1 MNTPSPHVPDL
12 MIALDVPSAREAA
25 DWVRRLG
32 DSVSCY
38 KVGLELFIADGPR
51 TLGMLRDAG
60 KRLFLDLKLH
70 DIPRTV
76 SRAVTAA
83 GRFGA
88 EWTTLHAAGGS
99 AMVRAACQA
108 AAEQGPTLKLL
119 AVTVLTSLD
128 DSDLAAMGVA
138 QGSSAQVDRLGLLAI
153 RAGAHGL
160 VCSPRELRHLR
171 RTLGAEPCLVT
182 PGVRPGGSALGDQ
195 KRIATPRQA
204 TLDGASALVV
214 GRPVLESCDPCGA
227 VAAIL
232 EECRGATEDRP

>member
-1 MNTPSPHVPDL
+1 MNGSPTRPPEL
-12 MIALDVPSAREAA
+12 MIALDVASEREAT

-32 DSVSCY
+32 DPVSCY

-51 TLGMLRDAG
+51 TLAMLKDAG
-60 KRLFLDLKLH
+60 KRVFLDLKLH

-76 SRAVTAA
+76 SRAVSAA
-83 GRFGA
+83 SRFGA
-88 EWTTLHAAGGS
+88 EWMTLHAAGGT
-99 AMVRAACQA
+99 AMIRAACQA
-108 AAEQGPTLKLL
+108 TEEEGATLKLL

-128 DSDLAAMGVA
+128 DKDLAEMGVTRGA
-138 QGSSAQVDRLGLLAI
+138 SAQVDRLGLLAI

-160 VCSPRELRHLR
+160 VCSPQEVRRLRQ
-171 RTLGAEPCLVT
+171 TLGAEPYLVT

-214 GRPVLESCDPCGA
+214 GRPVLESSDPCGA
-227 VAAIL
+227 VEAIL
-232 EECRGATEDRP
+232 EECRLSTEG